1 MRRQLLPAVLS
12 MIVFTVVLG
21 IGYGLLVTGIA
32 QIPGLKD
39 KADGS
44 FVERNDR
51 KIGSS
56 LIGQAFVDK
65 DGNAIP
71 KYFQSRPSAA
81 AGAEGNTGAGY
92 DPTLSS
98 GSNLGPS
105 NPLLVGFIPGFNSV
119 DLKGNP
125 SKTNPFATREDPYCV
140 PTDLKG
146 EPVSSPVKGQKY
158 KKTRGGEYVCDTKTV
173 PQRVLA
179 YRELNGLSPKVK
191 VPVDAVTASA
201 SGLDP
206 DISVANANIQARRV
220 ARDRALPVAR
230 VRKLIDAHI
239 SGRDLGIFGE
249 KTVNVLDL
257 NLALD
262 RTSGTQN

>member
-1 MRRQLLPAVLS
+1 MRRQLIPSILS
-12 MIVFTVVLG
+12 MVLFTVLLG
-21 IGYGLLVTGIA
+21 GVYSLVVTGVA
-32 QIPGLKD
+32 QLAFKD

-44 FVERNDR
+44 IVERNGR

-81 AGAEGNTGAGY
+81 AGVDASTTAGY

-125 SKTNPFATREDPYCV
+125 SKTNPFASPDDPYCV
-140 PTDLKG
+140 PDDKDG
-146 EPVSSPVKGQKY
+146 KAVVSPTADTKY
-158 KKTRGGEYVCDTKTV
+158 KRNDDGSFVCDANTV

-179 YRELNGLSPKVK
+179 YRDLNGLSSKVR

-206 DISVANANIQARRV
+206 DISVANARLQARRV
-220 ARDRALPVAR
+220 ARDRGVPVAR
-230 VRKLIDAHI
+230 VRTLVDDHT
-239 SGRDLGIFGE
+239 SGRDLGVLGE
-249 KTVNVLDL
+249 KTVNVLEL

-262 RTSGTQN
+262 NLRS